1 MDRLTHRF
9 TLIAG
14 RISDVGGHIAAAC
27 IAIILA
33 LVCVEVLLRNVFR
46 SSTLIADEMSG
57 YLNAAVLFL
66 GLAYTLKE
74 GGFIRVEVVYNKL
87 RGWIGMTVKWVITL
101 CSLLYT
107 GVLIV
112 YIWRH
117 VNYSYSFDIHSPDVT
132 ETPLYIPQFVM
143 WLGAAIL
150 GIQLL
155 SYVLN
160 RVRNVP

>member
-1 MDRLTHRF
+1 MDRLTHRL
-9 TLIAG
+9 TQIAG
-14 RISDVGGHIAAAC
+14 RISDVGGYVAAAC

-87 RGWIGMTVKWVITL
+87 RGWFGMTVKWVITL
-101 CSLLYT
+101 FSLLYT
-107 GVLIV
+107 AVLVV
-112 YIWRH
+112 YIWQH
-117 VNYSYSFDIHSPDVT
+117 VTYSYAFNVRSPDVT
-132 ETPLYIPQFVM
+132 STPLFIPQLVM
-143 WLGAAIL
+143 WLGAVIL

>member
-1 MDRLTHRF
+1 MDRLTYRF
-9 TLIAG
+9 TQLAG
-14 RISDVGGHIAAAC
+14 RLSDIGGDVAAAC
-27 IAIILA
+27 IVIILA

-74 GGFIRVEVVYNKL
+74 GGFIRVEVVYSKL
-87 RGWIGMTVKWVITL
+87 RGWFGTIVKWVITL
-101 CSLLYT
+101 FSLLYT
-107 GVLIV
+107 AVLIV
-112 YIWRH
+112 YIWQH
-117 VNYSYSFDIHSPDVT
+117 VSYSYAFNIRSPDVT

-143 WLGAAIL
+143 WLGAIIL
-150 GIQLL
+150 GVQLL
-155 SYVLN
+155 AYVLN